1 MGIFDNWLK
10 RNKPMIPAQ
19 QNSRSIDGM
28 AVAAKDEETVT
39 VTFNNKNIT
48 YNGEL
53 AGLDYTAILRDKQNY
68 NNIQSLFALSDYYT
82 DAEPLIRGIV
92 KEVYTPF
99 SLSEDWK
106 LIGGDAKKRAQ
117 LKEFYEKIH

>member
-1 MGIFDNWLK
+1 MGIFDRWLN
-10 RNKPMIPAQ
+10 RS
-19 QNSRSIDGM
+19 SRPVSAPTIKQSPTEVT
-28 AVAAKDEETVT
+28 VAAKDDEAVT

-53 AGLDYTAILRDKQNY
+53 AGLDYNAILRDKQNY

-82 DAEPLIRGIV
+82 DAEPLIRGII

-106 LIGGDAKKRAQ
+106 
-117 LKEFYEKIH
+117 